1 MSNSTED
8 NREVRQMLDKAF
20 AQEAPV
26 FGGVAQAMPTLGDL
40 HNTNDMHS
48 RSAHEIKRTA
58 REMATHA
65 LRRVR
70 LSLHFTKTNI
80 LAAMEY
86 RTSFILQVVGMFVN
100 DAAFT
105 VLWYIFFQSFPN
117 VNGWAWQDTAILV
130 SVTTM
135 SFALCFIFGRGATD
149 LAVTVRQGELDYYL
163 AFPADVLWHV
173 SVSKTRIDAFGDLLF
188 GIIMFALFADVT
200 LVSALSFV
208 VAALCGASVMLSF
221 CVITQTLAFFTQNI
235 EDAARDIFELL
246 LTFSF
251 YPQNLYTGGIRV
263 VTIFLIPAFF
273 TASVPHDLIRHFK
286 WDLLGLL
293 GGAALLLMTVA
304 ILFFR
309 YGMKR
314 YESGNLMTVRV

>member
-1 MSNSTED
+1 MED
-8 NREVRQMLDKAF
+8 NKDVKQMLDKAF
-20 AQEAPV
+20 AQEPPV
-26 FGGVAQAMPTLGDL
+26 FGAVAQAMPTLGDI
-40 HNTNDMHS
+40 HNDSGVHI
-48 RSAHEIKRTA
+48 RSAHETRRSA

-86 RTSFILQVVGMFVN
+86 RMSFILQVVGMFVN

-105 VLWYIFFQSFPN
+105 VLWYIFFQSFPT
-117 VNGWAWQDTAILV
+117 VNGWAWQDTAILTAT
-130 SVTTM
+130 TTM
-135 SFALCFIFGRGATD
+135 SFGLAFVFARGGTD

-188 GIIMFALFADVT
+188 GIVMFALFTKVT
-200 LVSALSFV
+200 LASAFAFCF
-208 VAALCGASVMLSF
+208 AAICGACVMWSF
-221 CVITQTLAFFTQNI
+221 CVITQSLAFFTANI

-263 VTIFLIPAFF
+263 VTIVLIPAFF
-273 TASVPHDLIRHFK
+273 TATVPHDLIVHFR
-286 WDLLGLL
+286 WELMALL
-293 GGAALLLMTVA
+293 GGAAALMVTIAV
-304 ILFFR
+304 IFFR
-309 YGMKR
+309 YGLKR